1 MRARFILTVVLALG
15 TAPAMADGAL
25 PRVMTAHDQQR
36 LDTYEATRASALAE
50 ARAGGSADDLR
61 VLDAVLSG
69 SPLSFGEGFDMTGT
83 WRCRTLKL
91 GGTLPLTIYGWFTC
105 RVTDDGAGWRLEKTT
120 GSQRTTGRFYTIDDT
135 QLVYLGTLN
144 MGSEGPIPYATQAD
158 RDQVGVVVRPAANR
172 LRIEFPKPAFE
183 SSLDILELQR

>member
-120 GSQRTTGRFYTIDDT
+120 GSQRTTGRFYTINDT